1 MNKKVFIIVVVI
13 AILIVVG
20 VAGALALL
28 KPEVNLIQGQ
38 VDATAI
44 KVSSKLA
51 GRIENL
57 YVKKGESVTAG
68 QPLFVLSTPEV
79 SAKYRQAVAAKA
91 GAVAQYDKAEAGA
104 RRQTIESAHSLW
116 QKAEAGLELAQKSYV
131 RVKNLYESGVVP
143 EQKMDE
149 AAANL
154 KSMQN
159 TVKAAKL
166 QYDLAREGAQK
177 EDKAAAKSVV
187 ERAEGAIDEV
197 QSYLSDSEQFSPIDG
212 EVSSVIAEQG
222 ELVGSGYPIVS
233 IIDTKN
239 PWVSFN
245 VKETLMPKFKIGTKF
260 MAYFPALDATHELVV
275 TDIAVQAQYATWSAT
290 RSTGAFD
297 IRTFEITTCPVSP
310 IKDLRIGMSAVV
322 DIDKL
327 K

>member
-1 MNKKVFIIVVVI
+1 MNKRVFIILVVS
-13 AILIVVG
+13 AIVVG
-20 VAGALALL
+20 VGLAGTLALM
-28 KPEVNLIQGQ
+28 KPQVNLIQGQ
-38 VDATAI
+38 VDATAM

-51 GRIENL
+51 GRVDKL
-57 YVKKGESVTAG
+57 YVKKGQKVVAG
-68 QPLFVLSTPEV
+68 EPLFTLSTPEID
-79 SAKYRQAVAAKA
+79 AKHRQALAAKA

-104 RRQTIESAHSLW
+104 RRQIIDGAFSMW
-116 QKAEAGLELAQKSYV
+116 QKAEAGLELAQKSYN

-143 EQKMDE
+143 EQKLDE
-149 AAANL
+149 AQANL
-154 KSMQN
+154 KSMEN

-187 ERAEGAIDEV
+187 DRADGAIAEV
-197 QSYLSDSEQFSPIDG
+197 ESYMSDSEQFSPIDG

-245 VKETLMPKFKIGTKF
+245 LKETLLPKFKMGTKF
-260 MAYFPALDATHELVV
+260 MAYIPALDASYELIV

-290 RSTGAFD
+290 RSTGEFD
-297 IRTFEITTCPVSP
+297 IRTFEITARPVSP
-310 IKDLRIGMSAVV
+310 IKDLRVGMTAVV
-322 DIDKL
+322 DIDKI